1 MTTSS
6 FSHAFKF
13 DTWSMKYREEINQG
27 TWIFAPELSEKLSAP
42 LRPMSPKSQTLD
54 STPLRQPSHALP
66 AVPDQF
72 PLTQHQNHSFEMGN
86 RDEMP
91 LHWKDPTQY
100 VWPRQLRSV
109 LKPVFTVLCIVAFG
123 HKIAHS
129 NYEAFAKDTDRIS
142 RRISQISTVVSLLL
156 ASISALVT
164 TVPPRDEILNYTL
177 RGPYLCMWA
186 SFGILL
192 GGVIV
197 ASADVYGLATCTPQL
212 AIKMMGTRMRI
223 WSVLIMLAYP
233 FFSVGVGVSVC
244 VLGLLAAAWCSEDLI
259 VKNGCVFLLLV
270 PASLILVFLVTL
282 RESPLQPEDGSKLN
296 RADESGRSN
305 EEQPSRAA
313 TSSTMQTPV

>member
-1 MTTSS
+1 
-6 FSHAFKF
+6 
-13 DTWSMKYREEINQG
+13 
-27 TWIFAPELSEKLSAP
+27 
-42 LRPMSPKSQTLD
+42 MSPKSQTLD

-66 AVPDQF
+66 AVPDQS
-72 PLTQHQNHSFEMGN
+72 PLTHHPNHSFGMGN

-100 VWPRQLRSV
+100 IWPRQLRSV
-109 LKPVFTVLCIVAFG
+109 LRPVFTVLCIVAFG
-123 HKIAHS
+123 HSTLEHKWEMAHA
-129 NYEAFAKDTDRIS
+129 NYEAFTKDTDRIS

-223 WSVLIMLAYP
+223 WCVLIMLAYP

-244 VLGLLAAAWCSEDLI
+244 VLGLLAAAWCSEDPI

-282 RESPLQPEDGSKLN
+282 RESPLQPADGSKLN
-296 RADESGRSN
+296 EADDSESGRSN
-305 EEQPSRAA
+305 EPSRTA
-313 TSSTMQTPV
+313 TSSTMRTLV